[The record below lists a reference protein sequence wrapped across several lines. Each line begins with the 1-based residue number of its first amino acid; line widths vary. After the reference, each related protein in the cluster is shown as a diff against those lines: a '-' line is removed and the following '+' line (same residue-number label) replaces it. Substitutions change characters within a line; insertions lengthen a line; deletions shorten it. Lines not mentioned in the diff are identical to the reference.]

1 MDAIFLKQILI
12 STMNDDLNEIA
23 ILSNV
28 LWIRNIMR

>member
-1 MDAIFLKQILI
+1 MDAIFLKHILI